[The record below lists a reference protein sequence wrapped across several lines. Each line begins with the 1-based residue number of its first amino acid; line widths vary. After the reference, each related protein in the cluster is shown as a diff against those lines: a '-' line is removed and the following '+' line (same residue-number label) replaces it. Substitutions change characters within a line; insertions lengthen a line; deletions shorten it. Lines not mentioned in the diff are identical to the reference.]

1 MKERLWTVARFP
13 NGSWSTGGKPD
24 CPDYELCSVY
34 RVLAVGE
41 KEAKSK
47 GQAMHR
53 KAMRQQ
59 AKVLLV
65 PAE

>member
-1 MKERLWTVARFP
+1 MNERLWTVARFP

-24 CPDYELCSVY
+24 CPDYAMCSVY
-34 RVLAVGE
+34 RVLAVSE

-53 KAMRQQ
+53 KVLRQQ
-59 AKVLLV
+59 AKAPLV
-65 PAE
+65 SAE